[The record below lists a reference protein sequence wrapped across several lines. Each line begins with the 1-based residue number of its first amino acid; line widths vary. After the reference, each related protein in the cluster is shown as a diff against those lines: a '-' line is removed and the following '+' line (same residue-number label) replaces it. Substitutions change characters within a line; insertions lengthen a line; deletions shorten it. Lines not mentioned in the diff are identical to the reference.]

1 MAAPRP
7 SQPARFAE
15 AAISR
20 GLNDRYVAAAG
31 DIERLVAAAYR
42 LIERDGSVELTMRD
56 LLAEAD
62 VSTQNFYRYFAT
74 KDEFFIVLLEDG
86 QQRLLGYLEH
96 QLASHTDPRR
106 RMQALIE
113 GVLAQAA
120 DPEAANRTRP
130 FLVHKA
136 RLNQERARLGQ
147 DINAGL
153 LDLIAREIE
162 AARKAAGTPLDDV
175 TLDAE
180 FVQLL
185 LMAAMEQH
193 ILDGTA
199 PEPREKKAL
208 HAFCVR
214 ALQI

>member
-1 MAAPRP
+1 MATSRLPEP
-7 SQPARFAE
+7 SRFAE

-42 LIERDGSVELTMRD
+42 LIEREGSVDLKMRE

-86 QQRLLGYLEH
+86 QHRLLGYLNH
-96 QLASHTDPRR
+96 QLAHHTEPRR

-113 GVLAQAA
+113 GILAQAE

-147 DINAGL
+147 DMNAGL
-153 LDLIAREIE
+153 LALVTREVE
-162 AARKAAGTPLDDV
+162 AARKAAGSPTTDV
-175 TLDAE
+175 VLDAE
-180 FVQLL
+180 FAQNLI
-185 LMAAMEQH
+185 MAVMERH
-193 ILDGTA
+193 ILDTTVPTA
-199 PEPREKKAL
+199 REKKAL
-208 HAFCVR
+208 LAFCIR